1 MTFESVAYESIPHA
15 LVSGIAIS
23 LLCSVIGLFLVLR
36 KFSLFGDALA
46 HSAFGGVAFGLFIG
60 VYPIWTAC
68 VIAILSALGLT
79 KVRQKF
85 DISSDAIVAIL
96 LATGVGVGVILV
108 SISDDMDM
116 HNIEDFLFGSV
127 VVDTTNVL
135 EILIM
140 SGIILGILF
149 ITYKKFLYSTFSEEQ
164 AKVSGIPVEKLNYL
178 LIAMSGVTVVI
189 SMQLV
194 GILLISALF
203 VIPNV
208 SAILYA
214 RSFKQTMILSMSF
227 AVFATVSGILI
238 SYQFDI
244 AQSGC
249 IVVVAAA
256 IFIGSLIIKSSGMI
270 KTSGIEQRSIH

>member
-23 LLCSVIGLFLVLR
+23 LLCSAIGLFLVLR

-135 EILIM
+135 EILVM

-203 VIPNV
+203 VFLNV

-270 KTSGIEQRSIH
+270 KTSGIKQRSIH

>member
-1 MTFESVAYESIPHA
+1 MTFESVAYESLPHA
-15 LVSGIAIS
+15 LISGIAIS
-23 LLCSVIGLFLVLR
+23 LLCSAIGLFLVLR

-60 VYPIWTAC
+60 VYPIWVAC
-68 VIAILSALGLT
+68 VIAILSALGLS

-108 SISDDMDM
+108 SLSDDLDM
-116 HNIEDFLFGSV
+116 HDIEDFLFGSV

-135 EILIM
+135 EILVM

-149 ITYKKFLYSTFSEEQ
+149 LTYKKFLYSTFSEEQ

-238 SYQFDI
+238 SHQFDI

-256 IFIGSLIIKSSGMI
+256 IFVASLIIKSSGMI
-270 KTSGIEQRSIH
+270 KTSGISPRTV